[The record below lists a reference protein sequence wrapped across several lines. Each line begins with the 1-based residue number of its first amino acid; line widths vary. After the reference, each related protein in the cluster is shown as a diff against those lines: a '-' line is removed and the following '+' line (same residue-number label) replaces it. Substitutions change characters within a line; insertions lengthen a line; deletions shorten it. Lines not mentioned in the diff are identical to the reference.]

1 VKEGKSFCA
10 QASDVWD
17 KFSKCAPH
25 VLHSQR
31 KYAGKVFFLISLLPS
46 PGFCLISLLHFHFP
60 QRMRITLL
68 ILAAL
73 AVVTAFPVPERKVV
87 DVEDESD
94 LDWRFE
100 DEDVEMFSVEYLK
113 SFDQPSLKVKVQ
125 DYEYNWNDDEEFNND
140 REEYV
145 KIARKIMNEVDDD
158 DLAFWSPESD
168 TSLMNDDDLDFAN
181 DDNIIALLLSSADPD
196 YNLIEAAIIM
206 RKEVNRADKQRLWQ
220 QNQRS
225 LEEDDIYQDIHSD
238 T

>member
-1 VKEGKSFCA
+1 
-10 QASDVWD
+10 
-17 KFSKCAPH
+17 
-25 VLHSQR
+25 
-31 KYAGKVFFLISLLPS
+31 
-46 PGFCLISLLHFHFP
+46 
-60 QRMRITLL
+60 MRIALP
-68 ILAAL
+68 ILAAF
-73 AVVTAFPVPERKVV
+73 AVVTAFPIPDRKVV
-87 DVEDESD
+87 DLEDDSD

-113 SFDQPSLKVKVQ
+113 SFDQPSLKLQVSNNSPKVQ
-125 DYEYNWNDDEEFNND
+125 EYEYNWNDDADFNND
-140 REEYV
+140 KEEYV
-145 KIARKIMNEVDDD
+145 RIAKTIMNEVDD

-220 QNQRS
+220 KNQRS
-225 LEEDDIYQDIHSD
+225 LDDEDNYQDIHSD